1 MQLGFTT
8 DPFYVD
14 KFVGDKEKVHDLFG
28 TGFQPKTPLV
38 GLVYRKRKIKMAVVD
53 GRSKIDDFLVWISL
67 YILHEDGVV
76 CNVGQCA
83 AHRKIAL
90 CRGP

>member
-1 MQLGFTT
+1 
-8 DPFYVD
+8 
-14 KFVGDKEKVHDLFG
+14 
-28 TGFQPKTPLV
+28 
-38 GLVYRKRKIKMAVVD
+38 MAVVD
-53 GRSKIDDFLVWISL
+53 GRSKIDDFLVQVSL

-76 CNVGQCA
+76 SNVGQCA